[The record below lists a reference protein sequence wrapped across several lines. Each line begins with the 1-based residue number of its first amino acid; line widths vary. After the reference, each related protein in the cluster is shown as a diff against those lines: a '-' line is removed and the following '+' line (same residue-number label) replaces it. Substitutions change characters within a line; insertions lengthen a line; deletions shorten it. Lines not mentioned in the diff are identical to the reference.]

1 MIDVIEDVRNE
12 FKIKVTDKLENE
24 VISFLNTNG
33 GNIFIGVNDKGEVV
47 GIKGNV
53 DLLQRTIKDRLKDNI
68 MPSIVGLY
76 DVVLKSQEDK
86 KYIQIVISRGNE
98 RPYYLKGMGM
108 TPDSCF
114 IRVGSSIQNMP
125 SDMISSEFSKRTRN
139 SLRNIV
145 SPKQD
150 LTFSQ
155 LKIYYEEKGF
165 KINDNFLRQLNFYT
179 EDNKF
184 NYIAYLFSDN
194 NTISILFGKYSGTNA
209 VDLIENED
217 YGYCS
222 LIKATKSIL
231 AKLEIENKTFTKIT
245 YPERKEIQLFDY
257 EAVREAVI
265 NAIVHNDWSK
275 EYAPKFELF
284 QDKLVISS
292 NGGIQEGVTKDEF
305 LQGFSL
311 PKNKEL
317 MKVFRDLELVE
328 QMGTGIIRILE
339 SYDKSSFEFFP
350 NFIRV
355 SFPFNENKFSK
366 TIKQNANSFE
376 NSKLSEIQ
384 SSIISLMSD
393 SPTITQATLARL
405 LDVNIRTIQRNIKE
419 LMDLG
424 VVERIGATKKGEWKI
439 IRLGGK

>member
-12 FKIKVTDKLENE
+12 FKVKITEKLESE

-33 GNIFIGVNDKGEVV
+33 GNIFIGVNDLGEII
-47 GIKGNV
+47 GIKGNA
-53 DLLQRTIKDRLKDNI
+53 DYLQRTIKDRLKDKI
-68 MPSIVGLY
+68 MPSIVGLF
-76 DVVLKSQEDK
+76 DVILKNYEDK
-86 KYIQIVISRGNE
+86 KYIQIVIARGSE

-114 IRVGSSIQNMP
+114 IRVGSAIQSMP
-125 SDMISSEFSKRTRN
+125 SDMINREFSKRTRN
-139 SLRNIV
+139 SLRNII

-150 LTFSQ
+150 LSFSQ

-165 KINDNFLRQLNFYT
+165 KINDNFLKQLNFYT

-184 NYIAYLFSDN
+184 NYVAYLLSDN
-194 NTISILFGKYSGTNA
+194 NSISILFGKYSGTNA
-209 VDLIENED
+209 VNLIENED
-217 YGYCS
+217 YGCCS
-222 LIKATKSIL
+222 LIKATNSIL
-231 AKLEIENKTFTKIT
+231 NKFEIENKTFTKIT
-245 YPERKEIQLFDY
+245 YPERKEIKLFDY

-265 NAIVHNDWSK
+265 NAMCHNDWSK
-275 EYAPKFELF
+275 EFAPKFELF
-284 QDKLVISS
+284 SDKLVISS

-317 MKVFRDLELVE
+317 MKVFRDLDLVE

-355 SFPFNENKFSK
+355 SFPFNKNQFNEPK
-366 TIKQNANSFE
+366 KQNLNS
-376 NSKLSEIQ
+376 SKNNKLNEIQ
-384 SSIISLMSD
+384 NTIISLMLD
-393 SPTITQATLARL
+393 SSTITQETLARL

-419 LMDLG
+419 LIDLG
-424 VVERIGATKKGEWKI
+424 VVERIGATKKGEWKVN
-439 IRLGGK
+439 L